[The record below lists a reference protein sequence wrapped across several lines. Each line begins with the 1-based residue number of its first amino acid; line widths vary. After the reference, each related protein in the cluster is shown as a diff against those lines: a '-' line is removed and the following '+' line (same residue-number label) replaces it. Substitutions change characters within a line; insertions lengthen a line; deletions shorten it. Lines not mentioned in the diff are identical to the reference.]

1 VNVVGILSIIGIVL
15 ATLAVL
21 VVGGLLLVKNFYKK
35 VDQGRAL
42 LINKTGKEPEV
53 SFTGGLVLPVIHKA
67 ETMDISL
74 KTIELHRRGKDGLIC
89 QDKVRADIQVTFYV
103 RVNKTEEDVRKVAT
117 SIGCNRAS
125 DQETLEQLF
134 LAKFSEAL
142 KTVGYQ
148 LRFEDLYKERDQFKE
163 AILREIGEDLNGYV
177 LDAAAIDYL
186 EQTPLEALDPENIL
200 DAEGIR
206 SITELTAAKN
216 VETNLLR
223 NNEKKR
229 MTKDNVETRE
239 AVLALERQQA
249 AAEAAQAR
257 EVANVRA
264 REKAETERVG
274 AEELKKAKEAQIKA
288 EEEIRVA
295 EENKNR
301 QVEVAN
307 LNRQRVVAV
316 ESERVERE
324 RLLEVIAR
332 ERDVDLN
339 RIEKDKAVEK
349 EKKEIAD
356 VVRSRVAV
364 EKTVAEEEER
374 IKDLRANMT
383 AKRQADV
390 KVITAEAEAQEALVK
405 DIKAAEA
412 SEKAAAFKAKERVL
426 LADADLEAA
435 DRDAKAKIRRADGI
449 KAEEAASGLAAVQV
463 KEADAAATEKMG
475 LVEAKVLREKE
486 AAEAKGIEDKGLA
499 EVKVRDA
506 DAAVVQKLGASEASM
521 IRDKGAAEAEAV
533 EAKMIAE
540 ARGLQQKTE
549 AMKALQGAAKEHEE
563 FRIKL
568 EVEKEVRLE
577 ALNVQKDV
585 ALAQAEILGKAFG
598 NAKIDIVGGDGQ
610 FFDRFV
616 NAVGVGK
623 SIDGA
628 IGRSDALKAVAGD
641 YLDGSKSLPG
651 DVKDILANPKF
662 SSGDISNLTLSALM
676 GKLMTDASPD
686 QASKLKE
693 LMDKASE
700 LGIDDLLKK

>member
-1 VNVVGILSIIGIVL
+1 MNVVGILSIIGIVL
-15 ATLAVL
+15 ATTAVL
-21 VVGGLLLVKNFYKK
+21 LVGGLLLVKNFYKK
-35 VDQGRAL
+35 VEQGRAL

-89 QDKVRADIQVTFYV
+89 ADKVRADIQVTFYV

-206 SITELTAAKN
+206 SITELTAIKN

-223 NNEKKR
+223 NEEKKR

-249 AAEAAQAR
+249 AAAAAQAR

-264 REKAETERVG
+264 REKAETERVN

-412 SEKAAAFKAKERVL
+412 QEKAAAFKAKERVL
-426 LADADLEAA
+426 MADADLEAA
-435 DRDAKAKIRRADGI
+435 DREAKAKIRRADGL

-463 KEADAAATEKMG
+463 KEADAAATEKQGM
-475 LVEAKVLREKE
+475 VEAKVLREKMS
-486 AAEAKGIEDKGLA
+486 AEAQGIEDKGLA
-499 EVKVRDA
+499 EVKVKDA
-506 DAAVVQKLGASEASM
+506 DAAVIQKLGASEASM

-533 EAKMIAE
+533 EAKMVAE
-540 ARGLQQKTE
+540 AKGLKEKTE

-568 EVEKEVRLE
+568 EVEKQVKLE

-616 NAVGVGK
+616 NAVSVGK

-628 IGRSDALKAVAGD
+628 LDRSDTLKAVAGD
-641 YLDGSKSLPG
+641 YLDGTKSLPG
-651 DVKDILANPKF
+651 DIKDVLANPKF
-662 SSGDISNLTLSALM
+662 SSSDVSNLTLSALM

-686 QASKLKE
+686 QASKLKQ

>member
-1 VNVVGILSIIGIVL
+1 MNVVGILSIIGIVL
-15 ATLAVL
+15 ATTAVL
-21 VVGGLLLVKNFYKK
+21 LVGGLLLVKNFYKK
-35 VDQGRAL
+35 VEQGRAL

-89 QDKVRADIQVTFYV
+89 ADKVRADIQVTFYV

-206 SITELTAAKN
+206 SITELTAIKN

-223 NNEKKR
+223 NEEKKR

-264 REKAETERVG
+264 REKAETERVN

-412 SEKAAAFKAKERVL
+412 QEKAAAFKAKERVL
-426 LADADLEAA
+426 MADADLEAA
-435 DRDAKAKIRRADGI
+435 DREAKAKIRRADGL

-463 KEADAAATEKMG
+463 KEADAAATEKQGM
-475 LVEAKVLREKE
+475 VEAKVLREKMS
-486 AAEAKGIEDKGLA
+486 AEAQGIEDKGLA
-499 EVKVRDA
+499 EVKVKDA
-506 DAAVVQKLGASEASM
+506 DAAVIQKLGASEASM

-533 EAKMIAE
+533 EAKMVAE
-540 ARGLQQKTE
+540 AKGLKEKTE

-568 EVEKEVRLE
+568 EVEKQVKLE

-616 NAVGVGK
+616 NAVSVGK

-628 IGRSDALKAVAGD
+628 LDRSDTLKAVAGD
-641 YLDGSKSLPG
+641 YLDGTKSLPG
-651 DVKDILANPKF
+651 DIKDVLANPKF
-662 SSGDISNLTLSALM
+662 SSSDVSNLTLSALM

-686 QASKLKE
+686 QASKLKQ

>member
-15 ATLAVL
+15 ATTAVL
-21 VVGGLLLVKNFYKK
+21 LVGGLLLVKNFYKK
-35 VDQGRAL
+35 VEQGRAL

-89 QDKVRADIQVTFYV
+89 ADKVRADIQVTFYV

-206 SITELTAAKN
+206 SITELTAIKN

-223 NNEKKR
+223 NEEKKR

-264 REKAETERVG
+264 REKAETERVN

-412 SEKAAAFKAKERVL
+412 QEKAAAFKAKERVL
-426 LADADLEAA
+426 MADADLEAA
-435 DRDAKAKIRRADGI
+435 DREAKAKIRRADGL

-463 KEADAAATEKMG
+463 KEADAAATEKQGM
-475 LVEAKVLREKE
+475 VEAKVLREKMS
-486 AAEAKGIEDKGLA
+486 AEAQGIEDKGLA
-499 EVKVRDA
+499 EVKVKDA
-506 DAAVVQKLGASEASM
+506 DAAVIQKLGASEASM

-533 EAKMIAE
+533 EAKMVAE
-540 ARGLQQKTE
+540 AKGLKEKTE

-568 EVEKEVRLE
+568 EVEKQVKLE

-616 NAVGVGK
+616 NAVSVGK

-628 IGRSDALKAVAGD
+628 LDRSDTLKAVAGD
-641 YLDGSKSLPG
+641 YLDGTKSLPG
-651 DVKDILANPKF
+651 DIKDVLANPKF
-662 SSGDISNLTLSALM
+662 SSSDVSNLTLSALM

-686 QASKLKE
+686 QASKLKQ

>member
-1 VNVVGILSIIGIVL
+1 VL
-15 ATLAVL
+15 L
-21 VVGGLLLVKNFYKK
+21 VGGLLLVKNFYKK
-35 VDQGRAL
+35 VEQGRAL

-89 QDKVRADIQVTFYV
+89 ADKVRADIQVTFYV

-206 SITELTAAKN
+206 SITELTAIKN

-223 NNEKKR
+223 NEEKKR

-264 REKAETERVG
+264 REKAETERVN

-412 SEKAAAFKAKERVL
+412 QEKAAAFKAKERVL
-426 LADADLEAA
+426 MADADLEAA
-435 DRDAKAKIRRADGI
+435 DREAKAKIRRADGL

-463 KEADAAATEKMG
+463 KEADAAATEKQGM
-475 LVEAKVLREKE
+475 VEAKVLREKMS
-486 AAEAKGIEDKGLA
+486 AEAQGIEDKGLA
-499 EVKVRDA
+499 EVKVKDA
-506 DAAVVQKLGASEASM
+506 DAAVIQKLGASEASM

-533 EAKMIAE
+533 EAKMVAE
-540 ARGLQQKTE
+540 AKGLKEKTE

-568 EVEKEVRLE
+568 EVEKQVKLE

-616 NAVGVGK
+616 NAVSVGK

-628 IGRSDALKAVAGD
+628 LDRSDTLKAVAGD
-641 YLDGSKSLPG
+641 YLDGTKSLPG
-651 DVKDILANPKF
+651 DIKDVLANPKF
-662 SSGDISNLTLSALM
+662 SSSDVSNLTLSALM

-686 QASKLKE
+686 QASKLKQ